1 MAVGLEAADRGDGG
15 HEPVERPAA
24 PDKGR
29 GSGHRLGRNIAV
41 AVGIGVVAGAILLA
55 ILYYAKPV
63 FPLLIIGVGCLGV
76 WELTRAFGLRQ
87 IAVPLPPLLAIVVA
101 AIASGY
107 LAGFTGLAVSTAF
120 GVLCMLAWR
129 LRGGVAGYVRDAT
142 AGVAIACYVPLLLG
156 FAALLLTPADGADR
170 VVIWIAAVFASDTG
184 GLLLG
189 AAIGRHQMSPVI
201 SPKKSWEGGAGS
213 VILSGALTAVLV
225 WWLLDGAWW
234 YGAVVGV
241 TAAVVGTAGD
251 LVESVIKRDIGIKDM
266 SSLVPGH
273 GGMMDRLDSLLAAA
287 PAVWVLLTLLV
298 PPGP

>member
-1 MAVGLEAADRGDGG
+1 MAVGLEAADSDDR
-15 HEPVERPAA
+15 HEPVERPAT
-24 PDKGR
+24 PDQGR
-29 GSGHRLGRNIAV
+29 KPGHRLGRDIAA
-41 AVGIGVVAGAILLA
+41 AVGIGVAAGAVLLA
-55 ILYYAKPV
+55 TLYFARP
-63 FPLLIIGVGCLGV
+63 FFTLIIVGVGCVGV
-76 WELTRAFGLRQ
+76 WELARAFRLRE
-87 IAVPLPPLLAIVVA
+87 ITVPLPPLLAIVVA
-101 AIASGY
+101 AVASGY
-107 LAGFTGLAVSTAF
+107 FVGFTGLALTTAF
-120 GVLCMLAWR
+120 GVLCMLVWR

-156 FAALLLTPADGADR
+156 FTAMLLAPPDGSDR
-170 VVIWIAAVFASDTG
+170 VLVWIAAVFASDTG
-184 GLLLG
+184 GLLVG

-213 VILSGALTAVLV
+213 VFLAGAITAVLV

-241 TAAVVGTAGD
+241 TVAVVGTAGD

-266 SSLVPGH
+266 SSLLPGH

-287 PAVWVLLTLLV
+287 PAVWVLLTVLV